1 MHKPGS
7 PNSGNS
13 DTPRQ
18 LLKPGRRMQATLKAR
33 GRGMAV
39 AALAC
44 LAAVAARPALAQDA
58 PKVAVVEFGEYTV
71 RHEVPLTERR
81 IGSSGVTERV
91 SSEGVRLLHR
101 TDRIEAAPCRR
112 FGAWFQLQPPGRA
125 GLLPITQRL
134 THPMM
139 TRPDGV
145 SGTVE
150 ADDVLLD
157 DSPILSGFSFTY
169 DWEMVPGTWTFA
181 VLSGGKVLAEKSFE
195 VVAPPGGTAP
205 PAGGCDAPVS

>member
-1 MHKPGS
+1 MDGGS
-7 PNSGNS
+7 
-13 DTPRQ
+13 TPRK
-18 LLKPGRRMQATLKAR
+18 LLRSGRRMQAISNVKSTA
-33 GRGMAV
+33 A

-44 LAAVAARPALAQDA
+44 FATSITWPALAQDA

-71 RHEVPLTERR
+71 RREVPLNEQR

-91 SSEGVRLLHR
+91 SSEGAHLLRR

-112 FGAWFQLQPPGRA
+112 FGAWFQLQPPGQA

-134 THPMM
+134 THPVM

-150 ADDVLLD
+150 ADDGLLD
-157 DSPILSGFSFTY
+157 GSPVLSGFSFTY

-181 VLSGGKVLAEKSFE
+181 LLSGSKVLAEKSFE
-195 VVAPPGGTAP
+195 VVAPPGGIASA
-205 PAGGCDAPVS
+205 AGGCNAPIS